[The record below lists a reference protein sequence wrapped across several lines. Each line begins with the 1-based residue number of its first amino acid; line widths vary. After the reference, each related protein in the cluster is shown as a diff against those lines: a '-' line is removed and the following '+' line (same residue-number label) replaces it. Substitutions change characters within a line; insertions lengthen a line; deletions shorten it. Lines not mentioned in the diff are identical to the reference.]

1 MIPRWRFGKSV
12 WKMGFNQALKFEL
25 TLEFYQDEEGLF
37 FFKSFPFEWY
47 SCKALQKCTQQISR
61 VSHNEIVV
69 WDISS
74 RKSSGARV
82 KTYLRCPSTSAIF
95 YLPLLAFLLE
105 IIQFQGSK
113 ISVCFWKSE
122 KRNDRV
128 SGLDSWTTKRWS
140 GAHHQLFFSVNNDLS
155 TGCEK
160 QSEKIKLRLLLL
172 VFWEITGWYQR
183 YNSKVCLYLLSSG
196 GGRQKSSIYEELI
209 WQQVPQL
216 RCLSAVCRISPE
228 EHSIVSAIKVSNA

>member
-95 YLPLLAFLLE
+95 YLPLLAFILE

-172 VFWEITGWYQR
+172 VFWEITG
-183 YNSKVCLYLLSSG
+183 L
-196 GGRQKSSIYEELI
+196 
-209 WQQVPQL
+209 
-216 RCLSAVCRISPE
+216 
-228 EHSIVSAIKVSNA
+228 

>member
-95 YLPLLAFLLE
+95 YLPLLAFILE

-183 YNSKVCLYLLSSG
+183 YNCKVCLYLLSSG

-209 WQQVPQL
+209 WQQVSQQPQHCCWDAYL
-216 RCLSAVCRISPE
+216 LCAESHLKNIQ
-228 EHSIVSAIKVSNA
+228 